1 MSRGGRLRE
10 HGTRR
15 MCLGCRAV
23 QEKAALVR
31 LVAGPAGAE
40 FDPRQ
45 ARPGRGAY
53 VCRSEACVTKAAR
66 QLAKALRSPGLE
78 VAPGWLW
85 SVVQGR
91 AQALNLEGTV
101 GG

>member
-1 MSRGGRLRE
+1 MSRGGRPRE
-10 HGTRR
+10 RATRR

-31 LVAGPAGAE
+31 LVAGPSGVE
-40 FDPRQ
+40 VDGRQ

-53 VCRSEACVTKAAR
+53 VCRSEVCVTRAAR

-78 VAPGWLW
+78 ALPGGLW
-85 SVVQGR
+85 TAVRAGR
-91 AQALNLEGTV
+91 APEPEAQSHG
-101 GG
+101 